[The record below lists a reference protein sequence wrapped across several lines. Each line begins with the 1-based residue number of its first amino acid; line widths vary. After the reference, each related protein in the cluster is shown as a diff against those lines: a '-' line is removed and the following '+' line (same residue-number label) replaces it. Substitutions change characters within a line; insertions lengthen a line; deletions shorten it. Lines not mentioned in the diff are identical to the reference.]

1 MNKIKVIG
9 GGLAG
14 CEAAWQISNR
24 GIEVE
29 LYEMRPKLLT
39 PAHKTGLLA
48 EIVCSNS
55 LGSENKNDRITAAG
69 ILKEELEMAN
79 SLILSCAKA
88 SQVPAGGALAVDREK
103 FSTLVTEKINSNEN
117 IKLIREEYVLEI
129 DPSTVNGS
137 PSLNEGRLESPIAKG
152 RCQTQYDREVIIIST
167 GPLTS
172 DKLAEKL
179 KSLAGE
185 QIYFYDAVAPV
196 ILKESI
202 DFDKVFVSGRYGRGD
217 DYINCPLNKEEYLN
231 FYNELIKAE
240 RNLPHDFEKG
250 KYFEGCMPVE
260 AIADRGVDTLR
271 FGPMKPRG
279 LINPQTNHEPYA
291 AVQLRQDNFDGTLYN
306 LVGFQTGLK
315 WNEQKRI
322 FRMIPG
328 LENADFVRLGVMHR
342 NTSVNAPTVLD
353 ENLRLKEFQNI
364 FLAGQITGVE
374 GYMESTAMG
383 VVAGINAANFIQ
395 GKKIPS
401 WPRESAIGSLLYYL
415 RTTEPK
421 HFQPMNINLGLFPT
435 PSIKI
440 KNKNERAK
448 YFRDNAVNSMK
459 EFFTT
464 IL

>member
-1 MNKIKVIG
+1 MNKIKIIG

-117 IKLIREEYVLEI
+117 IKLIREEYTQI
-129 DPSTVNGS
+129 PDD
-137 PSLNEGRLESPIAKG
+137 IA
-152 RCQTQYDREVIIIST
+152 IIST

-179 KSLAGE
+179 KFLAGE

-279 LINPQTNHEPYA
+279 LINPRTDHEPYA

-328 LENADFVRLGVMHR
+328 LENAEFVRLGVMHR
-342 NTSVNAPTVLD
+342 NTSVNAPAVLD

-435 PSIKI
+435 PLIKI

-459 EFFTT
+459 EFFMT

>member
-14 CEAAWQISNR
+14 CEAAWQISNC

-39 PAHKTGLLA
+39 PAHKTELLA

-117 IKLIREEYVLEI
+117 IKLIREEYTQI
-129 DPSTVNGS
+129 PDD
-137 PSLNEGRLESPIAKG
+137 IA
-152 RCQTQYDREVIIIST
+152 IIST

-279 LINPQTNHEPYA
+279 LINPRTDHEPYA

-328 LENADFVRLGVMHR
+328 LENAEFVRLGVMHR
-342 NTSVNAPTVLD
+342 NTSVNAPAVLD

-435 PSIKI
+435 PLIKI

>member
-117 IKLIREEYVLEI
+117 IKLIREEYTQI
-129 DPSTVNGS
+129 PDD
-137 PSLNEGRLESPIAKG
+137 IA
-152 RCQTQYDREVIIIST
+152 IIST

-279 LINPQTNHEPYA
+279 LINPRTDHEPYA

-322 FRMIPG
+322 FKMIPG
-328 LENADFVRLGVMHR
+328 LENAEFVRLGVMHR
-342 NTSVNAPTVLD
+342 NTSVNAPAVLD

-435 PSIKI
+435 PLIKI